1 MDGVSISGMTGL
13 GTQTAAAGTVNSTS
27 ANSTDGR
34 TAAVRTVTQPG
45 GLQGT
50 ANISSPAGG
59 AADVQPQ
66 VRTTEPAKA
75 PDAAAAQAAE
85 TAREAM
91 TGRDIIAT
99 DTDGDTLAVTKTAD
113 TADGNVTKTRDTGTD
128 DTARTENLTA
138 QRDAAAEARQAAVE
152 REQAQN
158 AAEQKAAEAIRQQN
172 EKDAAAERAD
182 AAKART
188 EERTAENVQGKI
200 TTFTGITDQ
209 QLQADYLEGKISR
222 YDYDTEMTSREQQ
235 REAAMEETAQASKED
250 IELAQLGADT
260 KRVMEAAV
268 KATGDKGSDGMRGN
282 ERLMAAENFVTDTG
296 AQAAA
301 ASGQAKTVI
310 NSETSAV
317 TAEQNAAKQSTDSLL
332 RGEERIQWQFQ

>member
-13 GTQTAAAGTVNSTS
+13 GIQTSTAGSVNQTS

-34 TAAVRTVTQPG
+34 AAAVRTG
-45 GLQGT
+45 GLQETG
-50 ANISSPAGG
+50 ISKTPDSGIPKT
-59 AADVQPQ
+59 QTP
-66 VRTTEPAKA
+66 VRTEESAPKTPDPAA
-75 PDAAAAQAAE
+75 VRAAE

-99 DTDGDTLAVTKTAD
+99 DTDGDTLAVTKASEE
-113 TADGNVTKTRDTGTD
+113 ADGNVTKTRDTGTD

-138 QRDAAAEARQAAVE
+138 QRAAAADARQAAVA

-158 AAEQKAAEAIRQQN
+158 AAEQQAAEALRQQN
-172 EKDAAAERAD
+172 EKAAAEERAD
-182 AAKART
+182 AAKVRT
-188 EERTAENVQGKI
+188 EETAVQTDQGKI

-222 YDYDTEMTSREQQ
+222 YDYDTEMASRDQQ
-235 REAAMEETAQASKED
+235 REDAMEETAQASKEN

-296 AQAAA
+296 AQAATA
-301 ASGQAKTVI
+301 GSQPKTVI
-310 NSETSAV
+310 NDGNAAV
-317 TAEQNAAKQSTDSLL
+317 QAEQNAAKQAADSLL
-332 RGEERIQWQFQ
+332 RGEERIQWHFQ